1 MSLSTGAIR
10 QPVTVAVGVILIIL
24 TGVVAIGRIPVQLTP
39 NVEDT
44 IISVTT
50 RWEGAS
56 PQEVEQEIVDPQE
69 EKLQGLAN
77 LRGMTSTS
85 GQGQGQIRLE
95 FNVGTDK
102 DAALREVSDKLREV
116 PEYPENVDEPVV
128 EASDPENRDYI
139 AWIVLSSTDPDFDV
153 RTLQDFVED
162 RVEPVLERVPGVSE
176 VNVLGGRER
185 EVQIRFDPEALAAR
199 GLTLAETV
207 AAIQRTNLNVSAGEL
222 QDGKQSVRVRTVAQ
236 YETIESVENT
246 VLRQLPSGPIQVRD
260 VATVVLD
267 YKEPISF
274 VRSKGR
280 SVIAINAQKE
290 VDANVIEVMAGLQ
303 DALREIQVDGGIL
316 AAQTSALQNSGRMT
330 ADAQLKIEQVYDQTI
345 YIDDAL
351 ALVQNNIWLGGSL
364 AILVL
369 LLFLRSLTSAGIIA
383 LAIPISVMGAIVV
396 MVALGR
402 NVNIISL
409 AGMAFAVGMVVDNA
423 IVVLE
428 NIFRHLEMGKRPM
441 EAARVGALEV
451 WGAVLAATLTTVA
464 VFIPILLIEDEAGQL
479 FRDIALAICAAVTLS
494 LLVSITVIPAAAA
507 RLLRPMKKRET
518 PPPAWKRWIA
528 RITSPFS
535 RFPDLVGRF
544 IHWSC
549 GSVIVRV
556 VVVLILTIASLW
568 GTRALVP
575 PADYLPTGNRNLVFG
590 IINPPS
596 GYSLEQQR
604 ALAERVESTVR
615 PYWEAGDLRDDPAAY
630 EKAKEKLPSVNPMGR
645 EVTPPPLQ
653 NYFIVSFNGGMFHGG
668 IVTEPEKVADL
679 QPLFFAATNPAVMP
693 GVIAF
698 AFQVPLFRL
707 GGRSGSAVKIDFAGD
722 DLDAVSGAASAFMVR
737 LIGQFG
743 PRAVQPDP
751 SNFNIPGPELQIDP
765 IQVRLAQAG
774 LTPNDIGLA
783 VATRGDGAI
792 IGEYRIGG
800 ETVDLKL
807 ISGESVDQQFVGDLR
822 DLPLATPGG
831 EVIPLNSVARLRSV
845 ATPTQIKRVGRKR
858 AVTLELTPDSSIAL
872 EEAVAKVDSM
882 LAESRAQGVIPPS
895 VETSYSGSASKLES
909 VQRTLLGDGTWLG
922 ALNSSMIQA
931 LVVVYLVMCVLFQ
944 SFLRPLVI
952 MLSVPLATFGGF
964 AALAAVHAWSV
975 ADPYL
980 PEQKLDILTML
991 GFLILIGVV
1000 VNNAILIVHQS
1011 LNFMGVGTPLE
1022 GEESEPMA
1030 PREAIAEAVKS
1041 RVRPIFMGTMTSVGG
1056 MAPLVFM
1063 PGSGSEL
1070 YRGLGSVV
1078 IGGLIVSTVFTLLLV
1093 PLLFSLVTDLGQ
1105 LVQRFRLR
1113 RQSSAATVSAGALL
1127 LVATLGLTGCSV
1139 TPEQDV
1145 EGMYREMMIDA
1156 RSENE
1161 PVAWSPKPPEPA
1173 GDNAIA
1179 SRRSELESMA
1189 GPESYGDAQP
1199 DFGTDLTGSTPTARV
1214 VNLPGAILTALR
1226 NSLPIRE
1233 GRIGPDL
1240 ASEQLVVAEAEFD
1253 PLLFASFDFQKLDQP
1268 RAVSIINGIL
1278 LGRPV
1283 DASESESLQA
1293 GVEFRSSQLGTTATI
1308 SSWLDRF
1315 ENDTPGFSRQP
1326 DPSYTARVGL
1336 ELRQPL
1342 LKGYGPVANRAEIE
1356 LAERENQRATHSL
1369 ATRIAD
1375 LVEAVEFAYWD
1386 LGIAHQTLKVQER
1399 LVERGREVRDVL
1411 SRRRGF
1417 DAEPAQLSDARA
1429 VVEQRQAELIR
1440 AQNLVQRASDR
1451 LKFLMNDPELQL
1463 SEELLLVPTALPE
1476 VAPPEIEWNRSLGR
1490 ALSERPEIRNALLAV
1505 EDADTRARLAEQLL
1519 LPRLD
1524 LTAELSYSGL
1534 DDRWYRAYDE
1544 IDGEKF
1550 VSYAVGL
1557 IFELPFGNRR
1567 AKSERTIREYEREQ
1581 SVLRLREAVREV
1593 TLEVKEAVRELKTSY
1608 RLIGAT
1614 EATRLAETEN
1624 LRALLVEER
1633 TLQALTPEF
1642 LNLKF
1647 QRQERLAVAE
1657 IAEIQARTRFA
1668 KAKAALARATAD
1680 GLARRLTERLEE
1692 PPR

>member
-10 QPVTVAVGVILIIL
+10 QPVSVAVGVILIIL

-77 LRGMTSTS
+77 LRGMTSNS
-85 GQGQGQIRLE
+85 SQGQGQIRLE

-236 YETIESVENT
+236 YETIDSVENT

-267 YKEPISF
+267 YKEPVSF

-290 VDANVIEVMAGLQ
+290 VDANVIEVMSGLQ
-303 DALREIQVDGGIL
+303 EALREIQVEGGVL
-316 AAQTSALQNSGRMT
+316 AAQTNELRNSGRMA
-330 ADAQLKIEQVYDQTI
+330 ADAELKIEQVYDQTI

-428 NIFRHLEMGKRPM
+428 NIFRHLEMGKRPL
-441 EAARVGALEV
+441 EAARIGALEV

-528 RITSPFS
+528 RITSPFA
-535 RFPDLVGRF
+535 RFPDVVGRF
-544 IHWSC
+544 IHWAC

-556 VVVLILTIASLW
+556 VVVLVLTIASLW
-568 GTRALVP
+568 GTRTLVP

-615 PYWEAGDLRDDPAAY
+615 PFWEAGDLRDDPAAY
-630 EKAKEKLPSVNPMGR
+630 EKAKEALPSVNPMGR
-645 EVTPPPLQ
+645 EVTPPPLE

-679 QPLFFAATNPAVMP
+679 QPLFFAATNPAIMP

-722 DLDAVSGAASAFMVR
+722 DLDAVSSAAFAFMMR
-737 LIGQFG
+737 LIGEFG

-751 SNFNIPGPELQIDP
+751 SNFNIPGPELQVDP

-774 LTPNDIGLA
+774 LTPDDIGLA

-800 ETVDLKL
+800 ETIDLKL
-807 ISGESVDQQFVGDLR
+807 ISSESVDQRFVGDLA

-831 EVIPLNSVARLRSV
+831 EVIPLTSVARLRSV

-872 EEAVAKVDSM
+872 EEAVATVDAM

-909 VQRTLLGDGTWLG
+909 VQRTLLGDGSWLG

-1011 LNFMGVGTPLE
+1011 LNFMGKGTLLE

-1105 LVQRFRLR
+1105 LLQRVRLR
-1113 RQSSAATVSAGALL
+1113 RESSATAVTTGALL
-1127 LVATLGLTGCSV
+1127 IIIALGATGCRVS
-1139 TPEQDV
+1139 PEKDV
-1145 EGMYREMMIDA
+1145 EGLYREMMVDA
-1156 RSENE
+1156 RSEAE
-1161 PVAWSPKPPEPA
+1161 PAAWSPKPPEPVD
-1173 GDNAIA
+1173 GSIA
-1179 SRRSELESMA
+1179 ARRAELEKMA
-1189 GPESYGDAQP
+1189 GPESYADTEP
-1199 DFGTDLTGSTPTARV
+1199 DFGTDLTGATPTARA

-1233 GRIGPDL
+1233 GRIGPDI

-1283 DASESESLQA
+1283 DASESESVQA

-1336 ELRQPL
+1336 EIRQPL
-1342 LKGYGPVANRAEIE
+1342 LKGFGPVANRAEIE
-1356 LAERENQRATHSL
+1356 LAERENQRAAHSL

-1375 LVEAVEFAYWD
+1375 LVEAIEFAYWD
-1386 LGIAHQTLKVQER
+1386 LGIAHRTLEVQER
-1399 LVERGREVRDVL
+1399 LVARGREVRDVL
-1411 SRRRGF
+1411 SRRRDF

-1429 VVEQRQAELIR
+1429 VVEGRQAQLIR

-1463 SEELLLVPTALPE
+1463 SEELLLVPTGQPQIEA
-1476 VAPPEIEWNRSLGR
+1476 PEIDWTRSLGR
-1490 ALSERPEIRNALLAV
+1490 ALNERPEIRNALLAV

-1534 DDRWYRAYDE
+1534 DDRWYRAYEE

-1567 AKSERTIREYEREQ
+1567 AKSEQTIRELEREQ

-1608 RLIGAT
+1608 QLIGAT
-1614 EATRLAETEN
+1614 EATRLAEAEN
-1624 LRALLVEER
+1624 LRTLLVEER

-1657 IAEIQARTRFA
+1657 IAEIQARTRYA
-1668 KAKAALARATAD
+1668 KAKAALARATAE

-1692 PPR
+1692 APR